1 MKEMLK
7 TIGWTMLAAT
17 VYYFMEVLFNA
28 LFQLVLC
35 GASTSEERL
44 TMLVAANLIL
54 KLVVLF
60 VFGFWYMVRENKWHY
75 RPDYRKSLSLKTL
88 SCLVGIGLLGQY
100 ALGFV
105 LALLKTL
112 MPDAFYEYTKV
123 TETLRLFDTYPVV
136 TFIMVVMIGPIAEEL
151 LFRGVIYGRLRN
163 SFTVLQAAVI
173 SAAIFG
179 IYHKNLVQ
187 GAYAALFGIVLAYIF
202 EKTQT
207 IWGCAVMHMMFN
219 LSSYLMTGLADLL
232 QKAGIWIPTPVYIIF
247 YVVCIMVVTVCL
259 LSLRRRPNRYD
270 EIRKRMETL
279 EK

>member
-7 TIGWTMLAAT
+7 TIGWTMLAVV

-28 LFQLVLC
+28 LFQLVLR
-35 GASTSEERL
+35 GASASGERL
-44 TMLVAANLIL
+44 TMLVIANLIL

-88 SCLVGIGLLGQY
+88 SCLIAIGLLGQY

-105 LALLKTL
+105 MVLLKAFV
-112 MPDAFYEYTKV
+112 PDVFYEYTKV
-123 TETLRLFDTYPVV
+123 TETLQLFGTYPLV
-136 TFIMVVMIGPIAEEL
+136 TFIMVVVIGPIAEEL

-187 GAYAALFGIVLAYIF
+187 GVYAAIFGIILAYIF

-219 LSSYLMTGLADLL
+219 LSSYLMTGLAALL
-232 QKAGIWIPTPVYIIF
+232 QKTGIWIPAPVAITF
-247 YVVCIMVVTVCL
+247 YVMCIVVVILCIC
-259 LSLRRRPNRYD
+259 SLRRRSNRYD
-270 EIRKRMETL
+270 EIKKRMEML
-279 EK
+279 EG